1 MRREI
6 DVLIDTFTWTQA
18 KTIKQQNIIKSYV
31 KNNWTFTY
39 NILENLYDL
48 DYVNCCKQH
57 GCWWFPNLE
66 RTYMFNRE
74 FNIKQ
79 VLDIIL
85 REYTE
90 QLIKGCENYC
100 NQTQIL
106 ITDTYIQIN
115 NRAPTK
121 TDKYL
126 QKKHI
131 EEKKNAYD

>member
-1 MRREI
+1 MSI
-6 DVLIDTFTWTQA
+6 AVSNTGVGGFLILNEL
-18 KTIKQQNIIKSYV
+18 I
-31 KNNWTFTY
+31 
-39 NILENLYDL
+39 
-48 DYVNCCKQH
+48 
-57 GCWWFPNLE
+57 
-66 RTYMFNRE
+66 YMFRNRE

-90 QLIKGCENYC
+90 QLIKGYENYC

-126 QKKHI
+126 QKKHR